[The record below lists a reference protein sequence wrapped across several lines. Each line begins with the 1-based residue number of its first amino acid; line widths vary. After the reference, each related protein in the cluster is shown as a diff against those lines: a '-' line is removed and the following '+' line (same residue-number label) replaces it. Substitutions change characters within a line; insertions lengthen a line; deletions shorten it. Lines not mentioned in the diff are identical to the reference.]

1 MLPSLLSAMA
11 FVKSSVYVVF
21 GSKSDSKYTTRDLP
35 LILYFG
41 DFSRGGERNMPFA
54 SLTVTYSLKVM
65 TICVLCTGTLTVPG
79 NGEILVMTGGIV
91 SLSPPLGGVV
101 VLAHEWENIIAP
113 RTSATGTAGISFSIY
128 PFICS
133 TYLCVSRSVFH

>member
-1 MLPSLLSAMA
+1 
-11 FVKSSVYVVF
+11 
-21 GSKSDSKYTTRDLP
+21 
-35 LILYFG
+35 
-41 DFSRGGERNMPFA
+41 MPFA

-113 RTSATGTAGISFSIY
+113 RTSATGTAGISFLYILHLFLHICAYHALYSID
-128 PFICS
+128 F
-133 TYLCVSRSVFH
+133 L

>member
-1 MLPSLLSAMA
+1 
-11 FVKSSVYVVF
+11 
-21 GSKSDSKYTTRDLP
+21 
-35 LILYFG
+35 
-41 DFSRGGERNMPFA
+41 MPFG

-65 TICVLCTGTLTVPG
+65 TIFALCTGTLTVPG

-128 PFICS
+128 PFICFYIS
-133 TYLCVSRSVFH
+133 VRITLCIPLIFCSLSIMVSSKSLSCTYISIYPSKIPFSLLRFNLRIFTPIASEI